1 MNEGV
6 DPITN
11 KTILP
16 KSTYEAVT
24 SAYAISAPAPFPELS
39 ILGYGL
45 GWFRESYL
53 GHEVRHQ
60 KRLKS
65 TIHHVLIDCYTQIV
79 RHSGAIPGF
88 STQVVFLPHAKIGIV
103 VLLNASNKANQ
114 AIAIVYRII
123 ESLLGLPYAAS
134 SRYVEKA
141 KNAGTTSSSAKGSL
155 SASSSAAVPGAM
167 GTTAKHDDFPL
178 EKYVGTYTNP
188 GYHNVTICSP
198 IQTSSANPICQ
209 ETLAEFKHFDDLAY
223 ASNSTLYLAVPNTW
237 VRNARLTRSD
247 GEEDPQRF
255 TATFTY
261 LFPHGYGRNASAFE
275 LSEDGEDVAKAQ
287 FVVEGGEVVGFGMN
301 QSDVTEVT
309 ERQKRGGSVKD
320 TAGVWFEKV

>member
-1 MNEGV
+1 M
-6 DPITN
+6 
-11 KTILP
+11 
-16 KSTYEAVT
+16 
-24 SAYAISAPAPFPELS
+24 
-39 ILGYGL
+39 
-45 GWFRESYL
+45 
-53 GHEVRHQ
+53 
-60 KRLKS
+60 
-65 TIHHVLIDCYTQIV
+65 

-88 STQVVFLPHAKIGIV
+88 STQAVFLPHDKIGIV

-123 ESLLGLPYAAS
+123 ESLLKLPHAAS

-141 KNAGTTSSSAKGSL
+141 KNVST
-155 SASSSAAVPGAM
+155 ASSSARGSLPTSSSRSATVSGAI
-167 GTTAKHDDFPL
+167 GVTAKHTDFPL

-198 IQTSSANPICQ
+198 LQTTSANPICQ
-209 ETLAEFKHFDDLAY
+209 ETLAEFKHFDNLAY
-223 ASNSTLYLAVPNTW
+223 TSNSTLYLAVPNTW

-261 LFPHGYGRNASAFE
+261 LFPHGYGRNVSAFE